1 MTGTLTLCKIPPA
14 MRKSG
19 KLVEAANCL
28 SLPGAAIFLVLT
40 GSILVL
46 EAQLELS

>member
-1 MTGTLTLCKIPPA
+1 

-19 KLVEAANCL
+19 KLVEADQGL
-28 SLPGAAIFLVLT
+28 SVPGAAIFLVLT

-46 EAQLELS
+46 EAQLKLS